1 MTIASNNFSFKI
13 IWLYDNLGIAID
25 KTLKNGSSTSITSF
39 YFWPKQDSWKLLEYE
54 LSAKPWMLDEDRL
67 FILNRVTS
75 LINFWKKPN
84 SNIVELLKSFP
95 DVILCGSD

>member
-1 MTIASNNFSFKI
+1 
-13 IWLYDNLGIAID
+13 
-25 KTLKNGSSTSITSF
+25 
-39 YFWPKQDSWKLLEYE
+39 
-54 LSAKPWMLDEDRL
+54 MLDEDRL